1 LKLGFEIS
9 GEKLE
14 EDKSYVNDLFLKQEF
29 IPLDM
34 KSVITSYHQKE
45 KQFLQK
51 EEDALDEEEDVE
63 DLGEKY
69 LLGFKNQGFLLTW
82 ISLLLKLKLQA
93 ANSSSAIEN
102 IYKRAFINYFNRNPE
117 VYRGLLDIIFSWLR
131 TLNLNLAQQ
140 RDIIN
145 SKDYDL
151 GTVSLE
157 WYIIMLIFL
166 LTLTLGKIS
175 HHMKAYLEL
184 FCNSCIYS

>member
-1 LKLGFEIS
+1 MKLSFGEVS

-14 EDKSYVNDLFLKQEF
+14 EDKTYVNELFLNKSF
-29 IPLDM
+29 VPLDM
-34 KSVITSYHQKE
+34 KAVISNYHQKE
-45 KQFLQK
+45 KEFLKK
-51 EEDALDEEEDVE
+51 EEDVLDEEEDVE

-93 ANSSSAIEN
+93 ANSSSDVEN

-117 VYRGLLDIIFSWLR
+117 VYTGLLDIVFSWLK

-140 RDIIN
+140 RDILN

-157 WYIIMLIFL
+157 W
-166 LTLTLGKIS
+166 
-175 HHMKAYLEL
+175 
-184 FCNSCIYS
+184 